1 MSKFLDDK
9 LQEQVDNL
17 EVTINNWELIANNNF
32 IIW

>member
-32 IIW
+32 II